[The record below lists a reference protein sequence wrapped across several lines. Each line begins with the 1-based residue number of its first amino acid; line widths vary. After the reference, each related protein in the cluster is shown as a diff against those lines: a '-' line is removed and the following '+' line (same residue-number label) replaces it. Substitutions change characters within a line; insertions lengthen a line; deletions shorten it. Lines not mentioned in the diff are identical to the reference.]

1 MSLLSVYS
9 EYNNC
14 DQDDGKA
21 NKNGNQKVH
30 VQIQG
35 NYSLDKFGVTT
46 YKENYKKLVVTRPF
60 CLVESRSQAA
70 AANAGVLSV
79 LPHTYSISPSSVVH

>member
-1 MSLLSVYS
+1 MKWQFLKLLKLLKYNLRENVPLLSVDS

-21 NKNGNQKVH
+21 NENGNQKVH

-46 YKENYKKLVVTRPF
+46 YKENYEK
-60 CLVESRSQAA
+60 
-70 AANAGVLSV
+70 N
-79 LPHTYSISPSSVVH
+79 